1 MCGCYNRKLS
11 RKPNWAAKGHKKRCG
26 HAPVK
31 CVSSRKKKRFGGG
44 RRYSVKERQDM
55 NLSYLQSLPSNSLVV
70 LDNDST
76 WRSVFVQLLERSL
89 SPAHVQGLPISTQNI
104 IFNMT
109 HVSPKGVVQVHT
121 QTISQQLKIL
131 YTQTL
136 ECSK

>member
-1 MCGCYNRKLS
+1 MGSKIENSVKTKSASGSRLS
-11 RKPNWAAKGHKKRCG
+11 NIC
-26 HAPVK
+26 VK
-31 CVSSRKKKRFGGG
+31 ISRKKRFGGGG

-70 LDNDST
+70 LQDNDST

-109 HVSPKGVVQVHT
+109 HVSPKGVVQVLSNIT
-121 QTISQQLKIL
+121 VKNSRFCKPKLDFF
-131 YTQTL
+131 
-136 ECSK
+136 

>member
-1 MCGCYNRKLS
+1 
-11 RKPNWAAKGHKKRCG
+11 
-26 HAPVK
+26 
-31 CVSSRKKKRFGGG
+31 
-44 RRYSVKERQDM
+44 M

-109 HVSPKGVVQVHT
+109 HVSPKGVVQVLT
-121 QTISQQLKIL
+121 QTSQSKTQDFEIS
-131 YTQTL
+131 
-136 ECSK
+136 S

>member
-1 MCGCYNRKLS
+1 MAGLQRIYVEADDDVLLEMQGDELVTDTSEN
-11 RKPNWAAKGHKKRCG
+11 NDQFT
-26 HAPVK
+26 VQT
-31 CVSSRKKKRFGGG
+31 SRKKRFGGGG

-109 HVSPKGVVQVHT
+109 HVSPKGVVQV
-121 QTISQQLKIL
+121 
-131 YTQTL
+131 
-136 ECSK
+136 